1 MWSRK
6 IHYRFNKNPLNKYTL
21 MKDYVLNDNMVA
33 MRNNAHCINTKHNK
47 SNKVKGFY
55 ATNILL
61 FFQISLS
68 FGAWIIKPRAILSF
82 LLYCQTTW
90 AWMNELN
97 DVLLKDLKKHWMGKR
112 VTLNLFLIFFWHISL
127 WFTLHIKI
135 MLHWNM
141 ILELTT
147 YNE

>member
-1 MWSRK
+1 MQ
-6 IHYRFNKNPLNKYTL
+6 YPFNKNRITT
-21 MKDYVLNDNMVA
+21 KDYIFDNYMVF
-33 MRNNAHCINTKHNK
+33 MRNNAHCMNTKHNK

-127 WFTLHIKI
+127 WFTHQNCTALNYITFELKI
-135 MLHWNM
+135 
-141 ILELTT
+141 
-147 YNE
+147 

>member
-1 MWSRK
+1 M
-6 IHYRFNKNPLNKYTL
+6 INKCNY
-21 MKDYVLNDNMVA
+21 MKDYIFDDNTVV
-33 MRNNAHCINTKHNK
+33 MRINAHCINTKHNK

-61 FFQISLS
+61 FFQISLRN
-68 FGAWIIKPRAILSF
+68 GAWIIKTRAILSLF
-82 LLYCQTTW
+82 LCCQTTW

-127 WFTLHIKI
+127 WYTLHSDIV
-135 MLHWNM
+135 LHWI
-141 ILELTT
+141 ILILNSN
-147 YNE
+147 YNQQI

>member
-1 MWSRK
+1 MDIKSSSL
-6 IHYRFNKNPLNKYTL
+6 FTL
-21 MKDYVLNDNMVA
+21 
-33 MRNNAHCINTKHNK
+33 NTKHNK
-47 SNKVKGFY
+47 LGKVKGFY

-68 FGAWIIKPRAILSF
+68 YGAWIIKTRASVYF
-82 LLYCQTTW
+82 LLFYCQTTW

-97 DVLLKDLKKHWMGKR
+97 DVLLKDLKKHWMRNR

-135 MLHWNM
+135 ILHWNM
-141 ILELTT
+141 IFELHINNSTIT
-147 YNE
+147 LLCLVFIWVNLYLL